1 MRILFATILIAGMF
15 FLFAWT
21 AMQNFVL
28 GGVFEAQYNF
38 EKELPFITPLSPRD
52 RVTEILRN
60 DSGESFQKVYD
71 DPVYFRVRAPRSFDR
86 ATVTVRFKKDENQ
99 KFALGGLVSWEDYKF
114 DLQPLD
120 NIFKDGDW
128 QVATVNFNLSPLFT
142 DDGRTYT
149 FVLSLPGIAE
159 SGSEVA
165 VQSIWVRLERPR

>member
-1 MRILFATILIAGMF
+1 MA
-15 FLFAWT
+15 
-21 AMQNFVL
+21 
-28 GGVFEAQYNF
+28 
-38 EKELPFITPLSPRD
+38 
-52 RVTEILRN
+52 N